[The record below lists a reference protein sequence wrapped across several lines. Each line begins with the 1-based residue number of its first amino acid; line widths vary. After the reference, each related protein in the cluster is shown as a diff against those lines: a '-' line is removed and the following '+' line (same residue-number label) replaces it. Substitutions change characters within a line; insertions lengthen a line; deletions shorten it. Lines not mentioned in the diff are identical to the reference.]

1 MAIKN
6 FIFDIDGTLID
17 TYDVYMPTLFEVLAD
32 YGYHYTPEEEE
43 HYSKEVFGIPGW
55 ESLEYIGN
63 IKKDQMQE
71 ILDAWD
77 EAAEV
82 KQQDAKVIDG
92 VPEMLEELSNRP
104 GVQLGIVT
112 SKVRDEYENYFHQ
125 MFDIAKYFSFAVT
138 ASETV
143 KHKPFGDPIVKAME
157 DSGSKPEESIYVG
170 DTVNDMKAAIDAGT
184 HFAGAI
190 YDSAMPERI
199 KDSEFLLK
207 KPQDLLKV
215 K

>member
-32 YGYHYTPEEEE
+32 FGYHYTPEEEE
-43 HYSKEVFGIPGW
+43 RYSKEVFGIPGW

-63 IKKDQMQE
+63 IKKDEMQA
-71 ILDAWD
+71 ISDAWD
-77 EAAEV
+77 AAADK
-82 KQQDAKVIDG
+82 KQKNATVIKG
-92 VPEMLEELSNRP
+92 VPEMLKELSIRP
-104 GVQLGIVT
+104 DVQLGIVT

-125 MFDIAKYFSFAVT
+125 MFDIAKYFDFAVT
-138 ASETV
+138 ASDTV
-143 KHKPFGDPIVKAME
+143 KHKPFGDPIVKAMD
-157 DSGSKPEESIYVG
+157 DSGSKPEETIYVG
-170 DTVNDMKAAIDAGT
+170 DTINDMKAATDACA